1 MKVALDATYSIG
13 PNLSGVGVYSRAI
26 LFGLAQRHPEAEYS
40 FCYRPHRFRQSFSET
55 LPRNCRRAILWN
67 GWPSSPDLFHGLN
80 QRIDSARYR
89 RTVATFH
96 DLFVMTGDYST
107 PEFRQRFT
115 EQARTA
121 AKRSDLIIAVSHF
134 TAGQVEELLK
144 VEPARI
150 RVVPHGARPLPWR
163 GALAKPQLVSGQ
175 GRPAR
180 KPVANGRGSETL
192 LLPSRDRKGA
202 VVPERQQMILFVGAL
217 QRRKNIVRLVEAFE
231 ETASGWTLVLAGS
244 LGFGAEEI
252 LARIER
258 SPRKADIQTPGY
270 VPNTTLEELYQRAS
284 VFAFPSLDEGFGL
297 PVLDAMASGIP
308 VLTSNASALTEV
320 SGDAAL
326 LVDPLD
332 AASIAAGLRKL
343 TEDQTLRDELVRK
356 GVERSKEFTWE
367 KSVEQ
372 TWNVYRELRV

>member
-1 MKVALDATYSIG
+1 LKVALDATYSLG
-13 PNLSGVGVYSRAI
+13 PHLSGVGVYSRAI
-26 LFGLAQRHPEAEYS
+26 LFGLAQAHPEAEYS

-80 QRIDSARYR
+80 QRIDSSRYR

-107 PEFRQRFT
+107 PEFRRRFT

-121 AKRSDLIIAVSHF
+121 AERSDLIITVSRF
-134 TAGQVEELLK
+134 TAGQVQELLK

-150 RVVPHGARPLPWR
+150 RVIPHGTTQRVP
-163 GALAKPQLVSGQ
+163 
-175 GRPAR
+175 
-180 KPVANGRGSETL
+180 
-192 LLPSRDRKGA
+192 LLPSRDRQGA
-202 VVPERQQMILFVGAL
+202 VVPEREQIILFVGAL
-217 QRRKNIVRLVEAFE
+217 QRRKNIVWLVEAFE
-231 ETASGWTLVLAGS
+231 GTAAGWKLVLAGS

-252 LARIER
+252 LARIDR

-270 VPNTTLEELYQRAS
+270 VPNTTLEQLLQRAS
-284 VFAFPSLDEGFGL
+284 VFAFPSLDEGFGM
-297 PVLDAMASGIP
+297 PVLDAMASGVP
-308 VLTSNASALTEV
+308 VLTSNASALREV

-332 AASIAAGLRKL
+332 VASIAAGLHRL
-343 TEDQTLRDELVRK
+343 TEDQALRNELIHK
-356 GVERSKEFTWE
+356 GLKRSKQFTWE

-372 TWNVYRELRV
+372 TWDVYRELLSV

>member
-1 MKVALDATYSIG
+1 
-13 PNLSGVGVYSRAI
+13 VYSRAI
-26 LFGLAQRHPEAEYS
+26 LFGLAQAHPEAEYS
-40 FCYRPHRFRQSFSET
+40 FCYRPHRFRQSFSER
-55 LPRNCRRAILWN
+55 LPRNCRRTILWN

-80 QRIDSARYR
+80 QRIDSSRYR

-107 PEFRQRFT
+107 PEFRRRFT
-115 EQARTA
+115 ELARA
-121 AKRSDLIIAVSHF
+121 AAERSDLIITVSRF

-144 VEPARI
+144 VESARI
-150 RVVPHGARPLPWR
+150 RVIPHGA
-163 GALAKPQLVSGQ
+163 KPRLSVAQ
-175 GRPAR
+175 
-180 KPVANGRGSETL
+180 PVKRE
-192 LLPSRDRKGA
+192 
-202 VVPERQQMILFVGAL
+202 QMILFVGAL

-231 ETASGWTLVLAGS
+231 GTAPGWKLVLAGS

-270 VPNTTLEELYQRAS
+270 VPNTTLEELFQRAS
-284 VFAFPSLDEGFGL
+284 VFAFPSLDEGFGM
-297 PVLDAMASGIP
+297 PILDAMANGVP
-308 VLTSNASALTEV
+308 VLTSNASALQEV

-332 AASIAAGLRKL
+332 VASIADGLRTL
-343 TEDQTLRDELVRK
+343 TEDQSLRDELTRK
-356 GVERSKEFTWE
+356 GLDHCKEFTWE

-372 TWNVYRELRV
+372 TWDVYRELLSV